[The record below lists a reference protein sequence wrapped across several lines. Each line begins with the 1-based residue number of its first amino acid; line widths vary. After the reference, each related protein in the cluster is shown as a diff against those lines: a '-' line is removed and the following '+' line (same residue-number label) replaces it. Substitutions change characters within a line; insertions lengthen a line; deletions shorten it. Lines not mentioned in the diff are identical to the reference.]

1 MNIESN
7 IKKQNGAIMKKLN
20 SLFIL
25 IIFILMSFN
34 LSACHLKNFDEVSD
48 DNLQVLQE
56 KSFQVKSGENLT
68 LTTTSGDVKVIAW
81 DKQEVH
87 VKITGNDRAKEKVE
101 FKFEQSG
108 GTVKIDGDYDR
119 PFFSSNR
126 VVLRYEVY
134 VPSKFNSK
142 VFTKGGNV
150 SITKVEGKNELKT
163 SGGNIAVTDNKGD
176 LLVSTS
182 GGNIVM
188 ENQIG
193 RAKVSTSGGDI
204 RINGINGDL
213 IASTSGGNV
222 KIKANDSKIDASTS
236 GGNISLDYYGLNKGI
251 ELSTSGG
258 NITITVPKDFNAYT
272 LMSTSGGRISCELPT
287 TKVVK
292 ITSSKFEAD
301 LGNGGTKFVAK
312 TSGGDIDLIGR

>member
-1 MNIESN
+1 
-7 IKKQNGAIMKKLN
+7 
-20 SLFIL
+20 
-25 IIFILMSFN
+25 
-34 LSACHLKNFDEVSD
+34 
-48 DNLQVLQE
+48 
-56 KSFQVKSGENLT
+56 
-68 LTTTSGDVKVIAW
+68 
-81 DKQEVH
+81 
-87 VKITGNDRAKEKVE
+87 
-101 FKFEQSG
+101 
-108 GTVKIDGDYDR
+108 
-119 PFFSSNR
+119 
-126 VVLRYEVY
+126 
-134 VPSKFNSK
+134 
-142 VFTKGGNV
+142 
-150 SITKVEGKNELKT
+150 
-163 SGGNIAVTDNKGD
+163 
-176 LLVSTS
+176 
-182 GGNIVM
+182 
-188 ENQIG
+188 
-193 RAKVSTSGGDI
+193 TSGGDI